1 MKSNYDI
8 KGMHCS
14 SCSSSIERAISK
26 LDGVKEVNVNLLT
39 NSMTV
44 DHEVSITDRIIID
57 KVEKLGF
64 SASVQGNENNI
75 YIDSKE
81 NEVDDEIK
89 SMKTRLIISFAFML
103 PLMYIAMGHMVGL
116 PVPNIFIGDKNALI
130 FALSQMFLTMPVM
143 YVNRAYYENG
153 FKALFRK
160 NPNMDSLIALGSTAA
175 FAYGVFVVFRL
186 AYAFGYGQSEVV
198 SHYSHALYFESAAMI
213 LALIT
218 LGKYLEAKSKEK
230 STDAIKKLMDLSPK
244 KAIRLEGNKEVEIG
258 IEDVNIG
265 DILVVK
271 AGTVIPTDGRVIKGR
286 GSVDES
292 AISGESIPVELYE
305 NSKVIGSTLL
315 KTGYIQI
322 KAEKI
327 GEDTSLAQIIQLVKD
342 ANATKAPISKLA
354 DKISG
359 IFVPVVIGLAILTTL
374 IWAGLGYGFEMA
386 FSMGISV
393 LVISCP
399 CALGLATPVSIMVG
413 TGQGAKNGILIK
425 SAEALEILHEV
436 DTIVLDKT
444 GTITIGKP
452 VLTDIIS
459 DEFDE
464 KDFIKLAGSMESP
477 SDHPLSLAISD
488 YAKEN
493 NSEILEV
500 DSFKNIDGRGIE
512 VIIDDKKYYA
522 GNLKLMNDNNISIES
537 YLDRA
542 NDLSQHG
549 KTVMYFADING
560 IIGIIGVADQVK
572 ASSKEAI
579 DLFHKSG
586 LETYMLTGD
595 NEKTANAIANNLNL
609 DKVIAEVLPQDKE
622 EIIRNIQS
630 QGKKVA
636 MVGDGINDAP
646 ALARADVGIAI
657 GAGTDVAIEAA
668 DLVLIKNSLID
679 VGNAIDLSRATIRN
693 IKQNLFWAFFYNI
706 ILIPLAAG
714 ILYKPFG
721 ISLNPMIA
729 SGAMSLSS
737 IFVVTNALRLNTFKA
752 KLDSSKDL
760 IK

>member
-130 FALSQMFLTMPVM
+130 FALSQMFLTIPVM

-186 AYAFGYGQSEVV
+186 AYAFSYGQSEVV

-218 LGKYLEAKSKEK
+218 LGKYLEAKSKAK

-244 KAIRLEGNKEVEIG
+244 KAIRLEGNKEVEVG

-271 AGTVIPTDGRVIKGR
+271 AGTVIPTDGSVIKGR

-292 AISGESIPVELYE
+292 AISGESIPVEVYE

-359 IFVPVVIGLAILTTL
+359 IFVPVVIIISIVTTL
-374 IWAGLGYGFEMA
+374 IWAWLGYGFEMA

-425 SAEALEILHEV
+425 SAEALEVLHEV

-452 VLTDIIS
+452 MLTDIIS
-459 DEFDE
+459 DKFDKKE
-464 KDFIKLAGSMESP
+464 FIKLAGSMESP

-522 GNLKLMNDNNISIES
+522 GNLKLMNDKNISTELYI
-537 YLDRA
+537 DRA
-542 NDLSQHG
+542 NDLSKQG
-549 KTVMYFADING
+549 KTVMYFADISG

-572 ASSKEAI
+572 ASSEEAI
-579 DLFHKSG
+579 DLFHKAG

-679 VGNAIDLSRATIRN
+679 VVNAIDLSRATIRN